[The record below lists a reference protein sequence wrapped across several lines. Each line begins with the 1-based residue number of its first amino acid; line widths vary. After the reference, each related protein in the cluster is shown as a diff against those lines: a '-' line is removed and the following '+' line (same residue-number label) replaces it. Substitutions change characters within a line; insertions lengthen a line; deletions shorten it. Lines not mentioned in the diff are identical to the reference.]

1 MNKFVSSNVFLILEM
16 MRRNERRRG
25 NELEAVRVLS
35 SLQYLG
41 TMVAMVDTYC
51 RQAIGFSI
59 ASLGSSG

>member
-35 SLQYLG
+35 SLQYPG
-41 TMVAMVDTYC
+41 TMVV
-51 RQAIGFSI
+51 IGGY
-59 ASLGSSG
+59 LL